1 MSRRIVITSVL
12 VIGGLYFLGC
22 ASHKPCQNVAVMVAP
37 VTGRT
42 LSSNEVAALRSGEI
56 VKKYYVGA
64 YVDPL
69 HPQVRHDPHMVERI
83 EQKSRWNLHPNV
95 AVAACGPT
103 YQAVEDNALKNAMQ
117 QQHDREMQKQREAN
131 AEAQSQS
138 VGLRE
143 EISELKK
150 GMLSQGEDGLKRV
163 EEKMEGLRAKVISIE
178 RSCSAKASQDGLESS
193 SGAAQSSSSSVEHK
207 SQSTKPTGQALN
219 PWEKP
224 VQGE

>member
-1 MSRRIVITSVL
+1 MNCRIIITSVL
-12 VIGGLYFLGC
+12 VIGGLLSGLCFVGC

-37 VTGRT
+37 VSGRT

-83 EQKSRWNLHPNV
+83 EQKSRWNLRPNV

-143 EISELKK
+143 EISALKGK
-150 GMLSQGEDGLKRV
+150 ALSQGEDGAAYGKGCFDRTILF
-163 EEKMEGLRAKVISIE
+163 
-178 RSCSAKASQDGLESS
+178 SQGS
-193 SGAAQSSSSSVEHK
+193 SGWLGKFVWGGSIF
-207 SQSTKPTGQALN
+207 
-219 PWEKP
+219 
-224 VQGE
+224 